1 MHFSYKIKSLQKS
14 KNENRRFR
22 AWLNDEESETLTF
35 FNDEVYFSTI
45 IFKGALVLDN
55 MTLKKSEEKVIVNVK
70 FNKWS
75 KYIISAIYFL
85 FYAFYIFNIPND
97 LIFHGTLSVLFI
109 GLLMYLVSYPIIR
122 YDVKSALINELK

>member
-1 MHFSYKIKSLQKS
+1 MHFSYKITSLQKS
-14 KNENRRFR
+14 NIENRRFR

-55 MTLKKSEEKVIVNVK
+55 MTLKKSEGKVIVNVK
-70 FNKWS
+70 FNKCA
-75 KYIISAIYFL
+75 KYIISAIYFI

>member
-14 KNENRRFR
+14 KIENRRFR

>member
-14 KNENRRFR
+14 KIENRRFR

-75 KYIISAIYFL
+75 
-85 FYAFYIFNIPND
+85 NG
-97 LIFHGTLSVLFI
+97 LITKSVY
-109 GLLMYLVSYPIIR
+109 M
-122 YDVKSALINELK
+122 